1 MVKMTLSV
9 DGMACGMCEA
19 HVNDCIRE
27 AFSVKKVT
35 SSHAKGETVIL
46 SEEPIDEA
54 KLRTAIA
61 DTGYEVTLVTSAP
74 YEKRGLFGRKK

>member
-1 MVKMTLSV
+1 MTETKVKIS
-9 DGMACGMCEA
+9 GMACGMCET

-35 SSHAKGETVIL
+35 SSHTKGETVIL

-61 DTGYEVTLVTSAP
+61 DTGYEVTGVTSAP